1 VVFFIARIYFEMQ
14 TLFTFLDTHA
24 EPMGLDEF
32 LSSFQQVISQYGF
45 DYYRIFRRAVRRAAV
60 KDVVLAQ
67 QQPEGWPAIYDAK
80 KYSEV
85 DPIER
90 SLCLLQKPVRWRDA
104 VCLLPQATHRK
115 RAAKL
120 FQDAARHGLRE
131 GYAFPIHGRNGMLGG
146 VVISGLG
153 CHLTERELAI
163 FDAVMRVT
171 FWRVADLTGHSED
184 LLSSPDLSVAQLT
197 RRERDVLTLLAL
209 GNTSP
214 EIGKAL
220 SITSHTVDWYL
231 SGIQRKLGARN
242 RQHVVAL
249 AFRCGLIG

>member
-1 VVFFIARIYFEMQ
+1 MQ
-14 TLFTFLDTHA
+14 TLFTFMDTHA
-24 EPMGLDEF
+24 EPSGLDEF
-32 LSSFQQVISQYGF
+32 LSFFQRVISHYGF
-45 DYYRIFRRAVRRAAV
+45 DYYRIFRRAVRRLAV
-60 KDVVLAQ
+60 KDVVLAE
-67 QQPEGWPAIYDAK
+67 QQPEGWSAVYDAK

-90 SLCLLQKPVRWRDA
+90 SLCLLQKPIRWRDSA
-104 VCLLPQATHRK
+104 CLLSQATHRK

-120 FQDAARHGLRE
+120 FQDAARHGIRE

-146 VVISGLG
+146 IFIGGLG
-153 CHLTERELAI
+153 CHLTETELAI
-163 FDAVMRVT
+163 FDAVMRAT
-171 FWRVADLTGHSED
+171 FWRVADFTGHSED
-184 LLSSPDLSVAQLT
+184 LLALPDMSVAQLT
-197 RRERDVLTLLAL
+197 RRERDVLVLLAL

-220 SITSHTVDWYL
+220 SISCHTADWYL

-249 AFRCGLIG
+249 AFRYGLIG

>member
-1 VVFFIARIYFEMQ
+1 MQ
-14 TLFTFLDTHA
+14 TLFRFLDTHA
-24 EPMGLDEF
+24 ESSDLDEF
-32 LSSFQQVISQYGF
+32 LSSFHQVISQYGF
-45 DYYRIFRRAVRRAAV
+45 DYYRIFRRAVRRIAV
-60 KDVVLAQ
+60 KDVVLAE
-67 QQPEGWPAIYDAK
+67 QQPEGWAAVYDAK
-80 KYSEV
+80 KYSEI

-90 SLCLLQKPVRWRDA
+90 SLSLLQKPVRWRDA
-104 VCLLPQATHRK
+104 VCLLPQAAHRK

-146 VVISGLG
+146 VFISGLG
-153 CHLTERELAI
+153 CHLTEAELVV
-163 FDAVMRVT
+163 FDAVMRAT
-171 FWRVADLTGHSED
+171 FWRVVEFAGQSED
-184 LLSSPDLSVAQLT
+184 LLTLPDLSVAQLT

-220 SITSHTVDWYL
+220 SISCHTADWYL

-249 AFRCGLIG
+249 AFRYGLIG